1 MQLLR
6 KYLEQALQFERL
18 AASEHD
24 PKRKA
29 ELDSQA
35 QAYRNLAAERARKL
49 GLPPP
54 SPPEKVS

>member
-1 MQLLR
+1 MQLLS
-6 KYLEQALQFERL
+6 KYIERALQFERL

-29 ELDSQA
+29 ELESQA
-35 QAYRNLAAERARKL
+35 QAYRKLAAERAGKI

-54 SPPEKVS
+54 SPPETVS

>member
-1 MQLLR
+1 MQLLS
-6 KYLEQALQFERL
+6 KYLEHALQFERL

-29 ELDSQA
+29 ELESQA
-35 QAYRNLAAERARKL
+35 RAYRKLAVERARKI

-54 SPPEKVS
+54 SPP